1 MNIHAAVVAH
11 ERGVA
16 GEEYA
21 VLVYN
26 QIAALNSMMAA
37 AATQF
42 ACLVAPIAAEY
53 LHEAGAQS
61 EAKSVDA
68 GALIEYV
75 DYWFRDKSNLPGF
88 GSDMTILQIL
98 PEGSP
103 MPFEQLFGA
112 GRDRRVGDA
121 VIKKD
126 CKLPWIFCC
135 ITSPKSAQAI
145 RPKFSLGAVRRGCKS
160 WIRQKSS
167 EVSRGSPSTGGDPN
181 LSFNR

>member
-16 GEEYA
+16 SDEYA

-26 QIAALNSMMAA
+26 QIAALNSMMDA

-61 EAKSVDA
+61 EEESVDA
-68 GALIEYV
+68 SALIKYV
-75 DYWFRDKSNLPGF
+75 DYWFRDKSNLPGL

-121 VIKKD
+121 VIKKVLEVALD
-126 CKLPWIFCC
+126 ILLHHLSEIGPSYSPQILIRDGKAWLQKLD
-135 ITSPKSAQAI
+135 SAEI
-145 RPKFSLGAVRRGCKS
+145 
-160 WIRQKSS
+160 
-167 EVSRGSPSTGGDPN
+167 
-181 LSFNR
+181 